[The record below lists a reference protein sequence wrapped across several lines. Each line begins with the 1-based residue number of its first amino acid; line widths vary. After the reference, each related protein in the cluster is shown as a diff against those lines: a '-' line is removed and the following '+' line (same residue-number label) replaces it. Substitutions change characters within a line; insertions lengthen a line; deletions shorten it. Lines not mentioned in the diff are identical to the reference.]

1 MNKPNPTTIYFHSI
15 DALRGFAAL
24 AVCLFHFTDGF
35 LRPDNL
41 LRVINQYG
49 YLGVD
54 AFFVISGF
62 VVPYS
67 FAQKNY
73 SITQFWSFFKKRF
86 IRIEPAYWVSIALIM
101 FKDTLAHL
109 TEDYRYFHFPEEW
122 TFKQIALHFVHG
134 NDIFNEKWLINPY
147 WTLAI
152 DWQFYIFIGLIFPLV
167 KRAEFWVRYPLYAL
181 FIATKWWFGENT
193 KPYLVYHAMLFLPG
207 IILFHYKKRFMSR
220 WEAYALL
227 LAGFYFIQM
236 KLGWN
241 HCIAVALSC
250 LIIEFLTKKWDTTAF
265 FGKISYSMYLTH
277 IFCGWW
283 FIVVALHILQ
293 DEWFKTIVVLL
304 GVGLSIVFAKIF
316 YDKVEMPTQQWA
328 KKI

>member
-1 MNKPNPTTIYFHSI
+1 
-15 DALRGFAAL
+15 
-24 AVCLFHFTDGF
+24 
-35 LRPDNL
+35 
-41 LRVINQYG
+41 
-49 YLGVD
+49 
-54 AFFVISGF
+54 
-62 VVPYS
+62 
-67 FAQKNY
+67 
-73 SITQFWSFFKKRF
+73 
-86 IRIEPAYWVSIALIM
+86 
-101 FKDTLAHL
+101 
-109 TEDYRYFHFPEEW
+109 
-122 TFKQIALHFVHG
+122 
-134 NDIFNEKWLINPY
+134 
-147 WTLAI
+147 
-152 DWQFYIFIGLIFPLV
+152 
-167 KRAEFWVRYPLYAL
+167 
-181 FIATKWWFGENT
+181 
-193 KPYLVYHAMLFLPG
+193 
-207 IILFHYKKRFMSR
+207 MSR